1 MDSIL
6 HIKQQNTTDPQQ
18 GGSERLLDDP
28 APTLLPTSPTP
39 VNNTDVVDINNNE
52 PSTPNTTPTPPQK
65 PSTFKDNILILT
77 TTIYAAILG
86 FLGGQKQT
94 NLKDN
99 IFALA
104 TTIYAAILG
113 FLGGLLT
120 KWTKLKQKIHSFNIN
135 LVYYLCGFLAFSI
148 VICLCYAELD
158 DDIVRSETTHFGD
171 RPLTEPEV
179 TENKVI
185 NLTLPMVISTVVACL
200 VGSFV
205 ISTQKLNLIKISK
218 PKSFSRIIIAFTCF
232 LLVSLTTFCWYMEI
246 IKNPLSFDWLVDS
259 FSPHE
264 SPSESSSYFDLEWVS
279 NYFQKEEATYKSSGW
294 SLFSSLFEQP
304 PPKTYIETII
314 EYFTNDLPQAS
325 LW

>member
-104 TTIYAAILG
+104 TTIY
-113 FLGGLLT
+113 
-120 KWTKLKQKIHSFNIN
+120 
-135 LVYYLCGFLAFSI
+135 
-148 VICLCYAELD
+148 
-158 DDIVRSETTHFGD
+158 
-171 RPLTEPEV
+171 
-179 TENKVI
+179 
-185 NLTLPMVISTVVACL
+185 
-200 VGSFV
+200 
-205 ISTQKLNLIKISK
+205 
-218 PKSFSRIIIAFTCF
+218 
-232 LLVSLTTFCWYMEI
+232 
-246 IKNPLSFDWLVDS
+246 
-259 FSPHE
+259 
-264 SPSESSSYFDLEWVS
+264 
-279 NYFQKEEATYKSSGW
+279 
-294 SLFSSLFEQP
+294 
-304 PPKTYIETII
+304 
-314 EYFTNDLPQAS
+314 
-325 LW
+325 